1 VADIWIVSCFYYALL
16 RNDNKTAI
24 DVLLPLRDNEGMKT
38 FDDIQISRPQLAKAY
53 LAMLQSQLGRPIALF
68 APRRIGKTYF
78 LHNDLTPI
86 ATKEGF
92 LPVYADLWLQRGFPL
107 EAINYALETALDD
120 VTVPSGV
127 VGRIAKTPV
136 KAIAGV
142 QFGEEPQRRPLPEKA
157 ELRFDALIVRLSKAS
172 GKRVLL
178 MLDEI
183 QALATASNGDAIMA
197 SIRAVLSNRKNEVCA
212 VFTGSSQDAL
222 SQIMSSV
229 GAPMYQFAQIL
240 DFPFLDDK
248 YLQLLIGH
256 FESVH
261 VKKSIGL
268 ADLRKAFEYIG
279 YKPELIKDI
288 VKEMSAEG
296 SADVEFALQKF
307 ITSEKQTTGWNA
319 NFHALPTLEQTLLV
333 ALSHGLAP
341 MAKDTLAALTRACGE
356 PVTISKV
363 RAALDRLRK
372 AGVLAKSEGIYL
384 IEDKLFAG
392 YISRS
397 NTLKHVQGDKKK
409 LPTK

>member
-1 VADIWIVSCFYYALL
+1 
-16 RNDNKTAI
+16 
-24 DVLLPLRDNEGMKT
+24 MKT

-86 ATKEGF
+86 ATKEGV

-120 VTVPSGV
+120 VTVPSGA

-157 ELRFDALIVRLSKAS
+157 ELRFDALIVKLAKAS
-172 GKRVLL
+172 GKRILL

-240 DFPFLDDK
+240 DFPFLDDD

-256 FESVH
+256 FKSVH
-261 VKKSIGL
+261 IKKSIDL

-296 SADVEFALQKF
+296 SEDVEFALRKF

-319 NFHALPTLEQTLLV
+319 NFYALPTLEQTMLV
-333 ALSHGLAP
+333 VLSHGLAP
-341 MAKDTLAALTRACGE
+341 MAKDTLAALTRASGE
-356 PVTISKV
+356 MVTISKV

-384 IEDKLFAG
+384 IEDKLFSG
-392 YISRS
+392 YISRT

>member
-1 VADIWIVSCFYYALL
+1 
-16 RNDNKTAI
+16 
-24 DVLLPLRDNEGMKT
+24 MKT
-38 FDDIQISRPQLAKAY
+38 FDDIQIRRPQLAKAY
-53 LAMLQSQLGRPIALF
+53 LAMLQSQPGRPIALF

-78 LHNDLTPI
+78 LHNDLTPSAHI
-86 ATKEGF
+86 TGF

-107 EAINYALETALDD
+107 EAINYALEEALDD

-157 ELRFDALIVRLSKAS
+157 ELRFDALIVKLAKAS
-172 GKRVLL
+172 GQRILL

-197 SIRAVLSNRKNEVCA
+197 SIRAVLSNRKIEVCA

-240 DFPFLDDK
+240 DFPFLNDE

-261 VKKSIGL
+261 PKKTIDIVS
-268 ADLRKAFEYIG
+268 LRAAFEYIG

-296 SADVEFALQKF
+296 SPDVEFALRKF
-307 ITSEKQTTGWNA
+307 ITGEKQTTGWNA
-319 NFHALPTLEQTLLV
+319 NFYALPPTEQALLV

-341 MAKDTLAALTRACGE
+341 MAKDTLAALSRASGE
-356 PVTISKV
+356 TVTISKV

-372 AGVLAKSEGIYL
+372 AGVLSKPEGMYM
-384 IEDKLFAG
+384 IEDKLFAD
-392 YISRS
+392 YISR
-397 NTLKHVQGDKKK
+397 TYALKHVQGDDQK
-409 LPTK
+409 LRSQ